1 VVRRPLAIALA
12 ALLLAP
18 AAAGA
23 QTNDPQ
29 NRALI
34 VLDGSLSMNK
44 DAGNGGTRLDAAK
57 QAVHSLLDRLP
68 PGSNLGLRVY
78 GSRFNHTTR
87 AKECSDTL
95 LTIPVG
101 PLDKGAM
108 GDAVD
113 KLDGKGMTPIGNSL
127 LAAPGDLGS
136 QAGRRS
142 VVLISDGGDNCAP
155 PDPCKAAAQV
165 AKQGIDLSI
174 SVVGL
179 QVDPRARKQLQCIAK
194 AGGGSYVDVQDADKL
209 GEELAA
215 ALARAFRTYDPS
227 GTKVTGGTTQDQ
239 PTALGTGL
247 YQDVIT
253 PYGQRWYSIDVP
265 AGRRLVTSA
274 TEITSIKAEG
284 AAEFHV
290 RLLDP
295 QGQVVQ
301 LDSELI
307 QGRDSVSGR
316 AQTFSPRMEAAG
328 GGRLPAGRYLLMVE
342 IAQGTAK
349 IDPIDI
355 PIELG
360 IQLLKPGEDPG
371 LVRTGGAI
379 PAPKPSPTATPK
391 ATVEAS
397 SDGGSDT
404 SWPLVIG
411 VALAGLLLGLAAA
424 AVLGRR
430 RTA

>member
-1 VVRRPLAIALA
+1 
-12 ALLLAP
+12 
-18 AAAGA
+18 
-23 QTNDPQ
+23 
-29 NRALI
+29 
-34 VLDGSLSMNK
+34 
-44 DAGNGGTRLDAAK
+44 
-57 QAVHSLLDRLP
+57 
-68 PGSNLGLRVY
+68 
-78 GSRFNHTTR
+78 
-87 AKECSDTL
+87 
-95 LTIPVG
+95 
-101 PLDKGAM
+101 
-108 GDAVD
+108 
-113 KLDGKGMTPIGNSL
+113 
-127 LAAPGDLGS
+127 
-136 QAGRRS
+136 
-142 VVLISDGGDNCAP
+142 
-155 PDPCKAAAQV
+155 
-165 AKQGIDLSI
+165 
-174 SVVGL
+174 VVGL
-179 QVDPRARKQLQCIAK
+179 QVDPRARRQLQCIAK

-239 PTALGTGL
+239 PTSLSTGL

-253 PYGQRWYSIDVP
+253 PYGQRWYAIDVP
-265 AGRRLVTSA
+265 AGRRLVTSV

-355 PIELG
+355 PVELG

-371 LVRTGGAI
+371 LVRIGGAI

-391 ATVEAS
+391 ATVDASSS